1 MIILD
6 TNVLSELMRP
16 DPEERVARWLASRP
30 TTSLCTTAITQAEV
44 LLGMYLMPK
53 GKRRDEIEQAAR
65 RVFDKG
71 FAGRLLPFESEAA
84 RAYARITSTRRRS
97 GRPISQADAQIAAI
111 ARSTGFDLA
120 TRNTSD
126 FEGCGIDLHDPW
138 DG

>member
-6 TNVLSELMRP
+6 TNIVSELMRREP
-16 DPEERVARWLASRP
+16 AESVARWLAGRP
-30 TTSLCTTAITQAEV
+30 ATSLCTTTITQAEI
-44 LLGMYLMPK
+44 LLGVHLLPR
-53 GKRRDEIEQAAR
+53 GKRRDEIEQEAQE
-65 RVFDKG
+65 VFEKD

-84 RAYARITSTRRRS
+84 RAYARITSARRRS

-126 FEGCGIDLHDPW
+126 FEGCGIELHDPW